1 MKIEIGSGRKPH
13 KGYETIDVE
22 QYANPT
28 HLGDFRTMRFENVE
42 EIRAH
47 HVLEHF
53 GREEGE
59 WVLKLWHAW
68 LMAGGIL
75 IVETP
80 DFEGIC
86 DNFRKDK
93 YWMTRHAYGSQEA
106 DWAFHKDGWYED
118 KFKEVLP
125 RLGYEIIS
133 IKKSVSRKILPNI
146 TVVAKKLLLTS
157 EAGFLPL
164 LFVKT

>member
-1 MKIEIGSGRKPH
+1 MKLSIGSGRKSYPGH
-13 KGYETIDVE
+13 ETIDVE
-22 QYANPT
+22 TYANPT
-28 HLGDFRTMRFENVE
+28 HLGDFRTMNFSDVE

-47 HVLEHF
+47 HLLEHF
-53 GREEGE
+53 SRTEGE
-59 WVLKLWHAW
+59 EVLKLWHDW
-68 LMAGGIL
+68 LKQGGLL

-106 DWAFHKDGWYED
+106 DWAFHRTGYYED
-118 KFKEVLP
+118 SFKYIMP
-125 RLGYEIIS
+125 KMGFEILS

-146 TVVAKKLLLTS
+146 TVVAKKL
-157 EAGFLPL
+157 
-164 LFVKT
+164 